1 MKNNLIRI
9 KINKLFNYKDIDITF
24 DKNLSILIGENGC
37 GKSTILKMLNNIFN
51 NDFIE
56 LTKVPFETIFLFL
69 DDEEIIINYSDVI
82 QLEESKHEEFRFVV
96 LDSLKRNNDFNEFY
110 NYIIDKL
117 SNKKTSYIKYNE
129 QNNDNPIE
137 YFKDDLQL
145 FGLDNYNIELIDN
158 SISDKKMSKC
168 IFGSKMYLKLI
179 FNMYN
184 NLELK
189 LFKFKNIKKSYYY
202 SFIDLDEK
210 YYQFDNID
218 LISKYKIINNLKK
231 RFVDKNNIEFKF
243 NKDCLEVINK
253 KTQQKIINL
262 SSGEKKI
269 MQLYKA
275 LYNVKKN
282 SVVFLDEP
290 ELSMSFKWRKELIEL
305 FKKYSKKSK
314 IIIASQQLEI
324 IKEEDLEFM
333 IPLIDRS

>member
-24 DKNLSILIGENGC
+24 DKNLNILIGENGC
-37 GKSTILKMLNNIFN
+37 GKSTILKMMNNIFN
-51 NDFIE
+51 NDLIE

-69 DDEEIIINYSDVI
+69 EDEEIIINYSDVI

-96 LDSLKRNNDFNEFY
+96 RESLQKYNNFDEFYDYIINKLSSLEQIYENFNED
-110 NYIIDKL
+110 NNCNI
-117 SNKKTSYIKYNE
+117 IKYFSKDLRIYE
-129 QNNDNPIE
+129 LNN
-137 YFKDDLQL
+137 YDL
-145 FGLDNYNIELIDN
+145 DKIDELIQ
-158 SISDKKMSKC
+158 SKKMSKC

-202 SFIDLDEK
+202 SFVDLDEK

-218 LISKYKIINNLKK
+218 LISKYKIIKNLKK
-231 RFVDKNNIEFKF
+231 RFVDKNNLEFKF

-275 LYNVKKN
+275 
-282 SVVFLDEP
+282 
-290 ELSMSFKWRKELIEL
+290 
-305 FKKYSKKSK
+305 
-314 IIIASQQLEI
+314 
-324 IKEEDLEFM
+324 
-333 IPLIDRS
+333 

>member
-1 MKNNLIRI
+1 
-9 KINKLFNYKDIDITF
+9 
-24 DKNLSILIGENGC
+24 
-37 GKSTILKMLNNIFN
+37 
-51 NDFIE
+51 
-56 LTKVPFETIFLFL
+56 
-69 DDEEIIINYSDVI
+69 
-82 QLEESKHEEFRFVV
+82 
-96 LDSLKRNNDFNEFY
+96 
-110 NYIIDKL
+110 
-117 SNKKTSYIKYNE
+117 
-129 QNNDNPIE
+129 
-137 YFKDDLQL
+137 
-145 FGLDNYNIELIDN
+145 
-158 SISDKKMSKC
+158 
-168 IFGSKMYLKLI
+168 MYLKLI

-218 LISKYKIINNLKK
+218 LISKYKIIKNLKK
-231 RFVDKNNIEFKF
+231 RFVDKNNLEFKF

-253 KTQQKIINL
+253 KTKQKIINL

-290 ELSMSFKWRKELIEL
+290 ELSMSFKWRKGLIEL
-305 FKKYSKKSK
+305 FKKHSKKSK